1 MKKIAIIGLGKW
13 GKILLKEFS
22 KKTCVSVCVT
32 KGNQK
37 NISWLHKHYPKIKHS
52 KNYQDVLNDMSIDAV
67 IIATPI
73 STHYSLI
80 LEALNSRKHV
90 FTEKPLS
97 ENFSDAQYFQT
108 IALKKKLF
116 LIVGHFFVYHPI
128 LNKIKKLIKND
139 SVIYFSLKW
148 NKFGTFEENI
158 VFNLLSHE
166 ISILL
171 ELIGIPKNLSIIS
184 SQGIISDSDI
194 LTINVF
200 FSKNCSGIISI
211 DRISE
216 NKEKSVSIITNNQF
230 LLWQDYDLYS
240 LNKKTKK
247 FNKIFHSD
255 QSSLTNE
262 INEFL
267 KNLKIR
273 HSNTNNLQI
282 AIDTIKLLSNLK
294 RLE

>member
-80 LEALNSRKHV
+80 LEALNSGKHV

-97 ENFSDAQYFQT
+97 ENFSDAQYLQT
-108 IALKKKLF
+108 IALKKKLCLF
-116 LIVGHFFVYHPI
+116 VGHVFVYHPI

-247 FNKIFHSD
+247 LNKIFHSD

>member
-97 ENFSDAQYFQT
+97 ENFSDAQYLQT
-108 IALKKKLF
+108 IALKKKLCLF
-116 LIVGHFFVYHPI
+116 VGHVFVYHPI

>member
-1 MKKIAIIGLGKW
+1 MKKIAIVGLGKW

-52 KNYQDVLNDMSIDAV
+52 KNYQDVLNDVSIDAV

-80 LEALNSRKHV
+80 LEALNSGKHV

-97 ENFSDAQYFQT
+97 ENLSDAQYLQT
-108 IALKKKLF
+108 IALKKKLCLF
-116 LIVGHFFVYHPI
+116 VGHVFVYHPI

-158 VFNLLSHE
+158 IFNLLSHE

-171 ELIGIPKNLSIIS
+171 ELIGIPKTLAIVS

-194 LTINVF
+194 LTIRAF

-211 DRISE
+211 DRISK
-216 NKEKSVSIITNNQF
+216 NTGKSISIITNNQF
-230 LLWQDYDLYS
+230 LLWQDYDLYR
-240 LNKKTKK
+240 LNKKTKQ

-267 KNLKIR
+267 KNLKVIN
-273 HSNTNNLQI
+273 SNTNNLQI
-282 AIDTIKLLSNLK
+282 AINTIKLLSNLK

>member
-1 MKKIAIIGLGKW
+1 M
-13 GKILLKEFS
+13 
-22 KKTCVSVCVT
+22 
-32 KGNQK
+32 
-37 NISWLHKHYPKIKHS
+37 
-52 KNYQDVLNDMSIDAV
+52 
-67 IIATPI
+67 
-73 STHYSLI
+73 
-80 LEALNSRKHV
+80 
-90 FTEKPLS
+90 
-97 ENFSDAQYFQT
+97 QT
-108 IALKKKLF
+108 IALKKKLCLF
-116 LIVGHFFVYHPI
+116 VGHVFVYHPI